1 MNIGSSWF
9 NKKRLLEK
17 VRHFHNH
24 LKNNDGKIGTYHR
37 GIELNLN
44 NACNLRCKYCFTG
57 SPKGDH
63 VKDFLPIPKLKEI
76 ADEADQL
83 GYIEWDL
90 QGGEV
95 LLRPDKLFEA
105 LDAIQPERFYLY
117 VTTNGYKVDRKII
130 KELGKRGVSRMSVSF
145 DSWDPDF
152 HDEMRG
158 RKDSWKRAIQAL
170 EYIQEAGMDPYM
182 NVTVGHYNAKSE
194 DLKMLLEYSKKKR
207 YRTLVNVACP
217 TGMWNQVHDVVCD
230 EEDQKHIRKMRKEYK
245 NLNRNLWNPFDSKLE
260 KIMGCTTV
268 NRMYITALGDVLA
281 CPYVHIKIG
290 NVFENTLK
298 EISDYGFRI
307 KHFRNYS
314 EKCLA
319 GEDLNFIKKFNST
332 PGKTIFNPVKADEIF
347 PKEDFVD

>member
-9 NKKRLLEK
+9 KKKRLLEK
-17 VRHFHNH
+17 VRHFQKH
-24 LKNNDGKIGTYHR
+24 LKNNDGKVGTYHR

-63 VKDFLPIPKLKEI
+63 VKDFMPINKLKEI
-76 ADEADQL
+76 ADEADKL

-95 LLRPDKLFEA
+95 TLRPDKLFDA

-130 KELGKRGVSRMSVSF
+130 NELGKRGVSRMSVSF

-194 DLKMLLEYSKKKR
+194 DLKMLLEYSKKKK
-207 YRTLVNVACP
+207 YRTLINVACP

-230 EEDQKHIRKMRKEYK
+230 EEDQKHIRELRKEYK
-245 NLNRNLWNPFDSKLE
+245 NLNRNLWNPFDTKLE

-298 EISDYGFRI
+298 EISDYGFSI
-307 KHFRNYS
+307 KHFRNHS

-347 PKEDFVD
+347 KKEDFVD